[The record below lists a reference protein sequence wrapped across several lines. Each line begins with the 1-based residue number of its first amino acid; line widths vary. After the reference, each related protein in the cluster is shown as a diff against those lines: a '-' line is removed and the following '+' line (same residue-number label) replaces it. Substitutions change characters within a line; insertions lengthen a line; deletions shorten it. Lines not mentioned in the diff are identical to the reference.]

1 MNIISKKSELSKSFW
16 LFFYINGIGDEWIEY
31 DLPIPTFHKHVHK
44 GYQIAWA
51 IDGYFGTKEGQAF
64 LNDVLARFLIS
75 FKSENIERLSYRPP
89 LDDQT
94 AKIYA
99 KVYKLRE
106 FSIQLK
112 SLPVKR
118 YIPKRAD
125 SFEDF
130 TFWAIKLYAE
140 DLIRQSG
147 LIAYE
152 RLESWALSQ
161 FESKERSTIRA
172 KCRSVWRW
180 YEERDFDISARYNH
194 KPQNQYLEETMAS
207 RSEHMKKLN
216 QKKAELNKRAVI
228 NIMTGLF
235 ADDYK
240 KKSGAWHISKIA
252 KALGIH
258 RETVSKIIKE
268 IQQKDSIKSS
278 D

>member
-1 MNIISKKSELSKSFW
+1 MDIISKKSELSKSFW

-31 DLPIPTFHKHVHK
+31 DLPIPTFHKHVNK

-51 IDGYFGTKEGQAF
+51 IDGYFGTPKGQEF

-89 LDDQT
+89 LDDKT

-106 FSIQLK
+106 FSKQLK

-147 LIAYE
+147 LIVYE

-180 YEERDFDISARYNH
+180 YEERDFQLSRKYEN
-194 KPQNQYLEETMAS
+194 KEQYRRETMAS
-207 RSEHMKKLN
+207 RSEHIIKLN
-216 QKKAELNKRAVI
+216 KERGEANKRAVI
-228 NIMTGLF
+228 NLMTGLF
-235 ADDYK
+235 AGDYRK
-240 KKSGAWHISKIA
+240 KTGSWNVSKIA
-252 KALGIH
+252 KQLKMS
-258 RETVSKIIKE
+258 RNTVAKIIKE
-268 IQQKDSIKSS
+268 IQQKDSVNSS